1 MFRNNRKS
9 KTLSK
14 DSKAALIF
22 IGLIAWLTIGAFVI
36 GQLEIK
42 PARLILQ
49 HEGCTLMQRIG
60 TQVKLST
67 DGATCEV
74 NLPFRPNL
82 LNTGGHVHIGG
93 NPFTLSEHQIIAYT
107 VLPDQPYTPHQ
118 MKLIYLLVGATAF
131 LLLMAFSDKLFT
143 RNKE

>member
-1 MFRNNRKS
+1 MSRNNRKS
-9 KTLSK
+9 P
-14 DSKAALIF
+14 LITKEVKG
-22 IGLIAWLTIGAFVI
+22 ILIGASMILWLSLGGYVT

-49 HEGCTLMQRIG
+49 HDGCTLMQRIG
-60 TQVKLST
+60 THVKFST

-74 NLPFRPNL
+74 SLPFRPNL
-82 LNTGGHVHIGG
+82 LNTGGRVHIAG

>member
-14 DSKAALIF
+14 ETKASLIF
-22 IGLIAWLTIGAFVI
+22 SGLIAWLFIGAFVI
-36 GQLEIK
+36 GQLEVK

-60 TQVKLST
+60 TQVNLST
-67 DGATCEV
+67 DGTTCEV

-82 LNTGGHVHIGG
+82 LNTGGRVHIDG
-93 NPFTLSEHQIIAYT
+93 NPFTLSEHQIIAYK
-107 VLPDQPYTPHQ
+107 VLTDQPYTPYQ
-118 MKLIYLLVGATAF
+118 LKLIYLFVGASI
-131 LLLMAFSDKLFT
+131 LLLLLPFSDKLFAS
-143 RNKE
+143 KE

>member
-60 TQVKLST
+60 THVKLST

-107 VLPDQPYTPHQ
+107 VLPDQPYTPYQ
-118 MKLIYLLVGATAF
+118 LKLIYLFVGASI
-131 LLLMAFSDKLFT
+131 LLLLLPFSDKLFAS
-143 RNKE
+143 KE

>member
-22 IGLIAWLTIGAFVI
+22 SGLIAWLFIGAFVV

-49 HEGCTLMQRIG
+49 HDGCTLMQRIG
-60 TQVKLST
+60 THVKLST

-107 VLPDQPYTPHQ
+107 VLPDQPYTPYQ
-118 MKLIYLLVGATAF
+118 LKLIYLFVGASI
-131 LLLMAFSDKLFT
+131 LLLLLPFSDKLFAS
-143 RNKE
+143 KE

>member
-22 IGLIAWLTIGAFVI
+22 SGLIAWLTIGAFVI

-60 TQVKLST
+60 THVKLST

-107 VLPDQPYTPHQ
+107 VLADQPYTPYQ
-118 MKLIYLLVGATAF
+118 LKLIYLFVGASI
-131 LLLMAFSDKLFT
+131 LLLLLPFSDKLFAS
-143 RNKE
+143 KE

>member
-14 DSKAALIF
+14 DTKAALIF
-22 IGLIAWLTIGAFVI
+22 SGLIAWLTIGAFVI

-49 HEGCTLMQRIG
+49 QEGCTLMQRIG
-60 TQVKLST
+60 THVKLST

-107 VLPDQPYTPHQ
+107 VLADQPYTPYQ
-118 MKLIYLLVGATAF
+118 LKLIYLFVGASI
-131 LLLMAFSDKLFT
+131 LLLLLPFSDKLFAS
-143 RNKE
+143 KE

>member
-1 MFRNNRKS
+1 MSRNNRKS
-9 KTLSK
+9 P
-14 DSKAALIF
+14 LITKEVKG
-22 IGLIAWLTIGAFVI
+22 ILIGASMILWLPLGGYVI

-60 TQVKLST
+60 THVKLST